1 MATNNSSNRWTWL
14 FIVLGVVAVLL
25 VATYFIFPE
34 LIKKAVGLIAG
45 LFLVVTGMIFRRK
58 K

>member
-14 FIVLGVVAVLL
+14 FIVVGIVALL
-25 VATYFIFPE
+25 LAATYFIFPE
-34 LIKKAVGLIAG
+34 LIKKAVGLLTG
-45 LFLVVTGMIFRRK
+45 LLLVVTGMIFRRK

>member
-1 MATNNSSNRWTWL
+1 MAANNSSNRWTWL
-14 FIVLGVVAVLL
+14 FIALGITAVLL
-25 VATYFIFPE
+25 LVTYFVFPE

-45 LFLVVTGMIFRRK
+45 LFLVATGMIFRRK

>member
-14 FIVLGVVAVLL
+14 LIVLGIVAVLL
-25 VATYFIFPE
+25 AATYFIFPE
-34 LIKKAVGLIAG
+34 LIKKAVGLLAG

-58 K
+58 